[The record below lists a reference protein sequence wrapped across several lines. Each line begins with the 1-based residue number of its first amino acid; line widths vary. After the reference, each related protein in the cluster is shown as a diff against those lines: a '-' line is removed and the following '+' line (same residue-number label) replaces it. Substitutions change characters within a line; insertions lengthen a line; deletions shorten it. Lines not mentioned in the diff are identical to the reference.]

1 MKIQLAL
8 TLLCAT
14 FASAQTLE
22 EWKAP
27 AEAAVKKNPIAA
39 KPELAAG
46 GKKIFTKTC
55 AVCHDSG
62 SSTQKAPHFSSDAVQ
77 KESDGEL
84 FWKISNGN
92 TRSGMPSFSSLP
104 DAQRWQLVLYIRS
117 LAQAPAKPE

>member
-1 MKIQLAL
+1 MRVLLAL

-14 FASAQTLE
+14 FAVAQSGE

-27 AEAAVKKNPIAA
+27 ADAASKKNPIAG

-62 SSTQKAPHFSSDAVQ
+62 SSTQKAPRFSSDVVQ
-77 KESDGEL
+77 KESDGAL

-117 LAQAPAKPE
+117 LAQSSAKPE

>member
-1 MKIQLAL
+1 MKAL
-8 TLLCAT
+8 FVLILFCA
-14 FASAQTLE
+14 AGMVAQTAE

-27 AEAAVKKNPIAA
+27 AEAAAKKNPIAA

-55 AVCHDSG
+55 AVCHESG
-62 SSTQKAPHFSSDAVQ
+62 SSAQKAPHLASPAVQ
-77 KESDGEL
+77 KESDGAL

-104 DAQRWQLVLYIRS
+104 DSQRWQLVLYIRS
-117 LAQAPAKPE
+117 LGSSPPQ